1 MVNDRL
7 AWIDEGNLEVGFS
20 EFEKPLNFGVNKG
33 FSINENDK
41 ILLLGNNAS
50 GKTQLL
56 LKFREMINQ
65 ADYDLNIIELSSEEL
80 GWSKRKSGKDIT
92 SFLFNFYNDCK
103 LKNESKSENEKIVI
117 LMDNPL
123 RILDTDTGDILL
135 ELFSTLEC
143 TVIITDLLD
152 SHFKYFNHSMQEGKV
167 HWSTYPK
174 KIIIDDYNHF
184 GSKKLIFI
192 DSSMNR
198 NIAEYEQI
206 GTYLEIKSSTQELL
220 RKSRRSN
227 MFFRKKIIDIEKDI
241 HEIEKKV
248 DNQELLKLKVKL
260 DHVLKELIDL
270 ERRLAL
276 ETSSGVED
284 HLEVALIIEQ
294 IQKRN
299 DEAAKY
305 RHDLEKMNHVQEI
318 TSYPKSWEINEYKDE
333 IMILRSQFQDI
344 NHKIIMITR
353 PMEEIEYLTKEFG
366 LSYSERKRELLSEIK
381 YSEVLIL
388 NEKIDENRKLSMK
401 LNKKN
406 RERRYPGRRYPE
418 ILDEDMDEERFKALR
433 ENIAPS
439 EIMDKMRKI
448 KKKEHDLNPNDLI
461 PNKNFQKHLVQY
473 ILQTNKSKTMEEI
486 AEGWGKRQSA
496 DSIDSSI
503 AMVLSNTRKDPVP
516 DDLRK
521 LALHFSRIFLNNQEK
536 TIKKLFI
543 VNNIEKLIKYSI
555 NTVDDR
561 ENTLIVLHD
570 NSTKKGDLIRTYIG
584 PNPKKYRHA
593 DIFVLD
599 CDGDIKPSKVR
610 MYLNKFRR
618 DGTATHGHLMFIDIN
633 EDYSLGKK
641 KSIEKHSF
649 NSWIENLH
657 NRTSAQIQSQSAG
670 LHEIIKISFD
680 GKVPMRQSTR
690 KADEIMKNINSIYDQ
705 ITNEWQDLGLRNLIE
720 TKKNIE
726 QNSDGSLE
734 IKEYINGKIKS
745 YDFGKER
752 KLYKQIWRED
762 HETEDSLEDWYNI
775 ILED

>member
-7 AWIDEGNLEVGFS
+7 AWIDEGSLEVGFS

-33 FSINENDK
+33 FSINEKDK

-80 GWSKRKSGKDIT
+80 GWSKRESGKDTI
-92 SFLFNFYNDCK
+92 SFLFDFYNDCK
-103 LKNESKSENEKIVI
+103 LRIESRSENEKIVI

-123 RILDTDTGDILL
+123 SILDTHTGDMLL

-152 SHFKYFNHSMQEGKV
+152 SHFKYFNQSMQEGKV

-192 DSSMNR
+192 DSRMNR

-206 GTYLEIKSSTQELL
+206 GTYLEIKSSTQKLL

-227 MFFRKKIIDIEKDI
+227 MFFRRKIIDIEKDI
-241 HEIEKKV
+241 HEIEKIV
-248 DNQELLKLKVKL
+248 DNKELIKLKLEL
-260 DHVLKELIDL
+260 DHKLKELINL

-276 ETSSGVED
+276 ETSSGVGD
-284 HLEVALIIEQ
+284 HLEIALIIEQ
-294 IQKRN
+294 IQKRK

-305 RHDLEKMNHVQEI
+305 RYDLEKMNHVEEI
-318 TSYPKSWEINEYKDE
+318 TSYSKSWEFNEYRDE
-333 IMILRSQFQDI
+333 IIILRSQFQDI

-366 LSYSERKRELLSEIK
+366 LSYSERKRKLLSEIE
-381 YSEVLIL
+381 YSKVLLL
-388 NEKIDENRKLSMK
+388 NEKIDENHKLSMK
-401 LNKKN
+401 LNKKY
-406 RERRYPGRRYPE
+406 RGLPD
-418 ILDEDMDEERFKALR
+418 IDEVKI
-433 ENIAPS
+433 NPS
-439 EIMDKMRKI
+439 NST
-448 KKKEHDLNPNDLI
+448 KKKKDYYSKHAINSFVSK
-461 PNKNFQKHLVQY
+461 KNFQKHLVEHF
-473 ILQTNKSKTMEEI
+473 LQTKESRTMEEI

-521 LALHFSRIFLNNQEK
+521 LALHFSRIFLYNQEK
-536 TIKKLFI
+536 TNKKLFI
-543 VNNIEKLIKYSI
+543 VNNIEKLIKYTI

-561 ENTLIVLHD
+561 ENTLIVLHN
-570 NSTKKGDLIRTYIG
+570 NSRKKEDLIQTYVG
-584 PNPKKYRHA
+584 PKPEKYGHA
-593 DIFVLD
+593 DIFILD

-633 EDYSLGKK
+633 DDYSLGKK

-657 NRTSAQIQSQSAG
+657 NRTSAQKQSQSAG

-680 GKVPMRQSTR
+680 GKVTMRQSTR

-720 TKKNIE
+720 SKKNIE

-734 IKEYINGKIKS
+734 IKEYVNGKIKS

-762 HETEDSLEDWYNI
+762 YETEDSLEDWYNI

>member
-7 AWIDEGNLEVGFS
+7 AWIDEGSLEVGFS

-33 FSINENDK
+33 FSINEKDK

-80 GWSKRKSGKDIT
+80 GWSKRESGKDTI
-92 SFLFNFYNDCK
+92 SFLFDFYNDCK
-103 LKNESKSENEKIVI
+103 LRIESRSENEKIVI

-123 RILDTDTGDILL
+123 SILDTHTGDMLL

-152 SHFKYFNHSMQEGKV
+152 SHFKYFNQSMQEGKV

-192 DSSMNR
+192 DSRMNR

-206 GTYLEIKSSTQELL
+206 GTYLEIKSSTQKLL

-227 MFFRKKIIDIEKDI
+227 MFFRRKIIDIEKDI
-241 HEIEKKV
+241 HEIEKIV
-248 DNQELLKLKVKL
+248 DNKELIKLKLEL
-260 DHVLKELIDL
+260 DHKLKELINL

-276 ETSSGVED
+276 ETSSGVGD
-284 HLEVALIIEQ
+284 HLEIALIIEQ
-294 IQKRN
+294 IQKRK

-305 RHDLEKMNHVQEI
+305 RYDLEKMNHVQEI
-318 TSYPKSWEINEYKDE
+318 TSYSKNWEFNEYRDE
-333 IMILRSQFQDI
+333 IIILRSQFQDI

-366 LSYSERKRELLSEIK
+366 LSYSERKRKLLSEIE
-381 YSEVLIL
+381 YSKVLLL

-401 LNKKN
+401 LNKKY
-406 RERRYPGRRYPE
+406 RGLPD
-418 ILDEDMDEERFKALR
+418 IDEVKI
-433 ENIAPS
+433 NPS
-439 EIMDKMRKI
+439 NST
-448 KKKEHDLNPNDLI
+448 KKKKDYYSKHALNIDTLVPK
-461 PNKNFQKHLVQY
+461 KNFQKHLVEHF
-473 ILQTNKSKTMEEI
+473 LQTKESRTMEEI

-521 LALHFSRIFLNNQEK
+521 LALHFSRIFLYNQEK
-536 TIKKLFI
+536 TNKKLFI
-543 VNNIEKLIKYSI
+543 VNNIEKLIKYTI

-561 ENTLIVLHD
+561 ENTLIVLHN
-570 NSTKKGDLIRTYIG
+570 NSRKKEDLIQTYVG
-584 PNPKKYRHA
+584 PKPEKYGHA
-593 DIFVLD
+593 DIFILD

-633 EDYSLGKK
+633 DDYSLGKK

-657 NRTSAQIQSQSAG
+657 NRTSAQKQSQSAG

-680 GKVPMRQSTR
+680 GKVTMRQSTR

-720 TKKNIE
+720 SKKNIE

-734 IKEYINGKIKS
+734 IKEYVNGKIKS

-762 HETEDSLEDWYNI
+762 YETEDSLEDWYNI

>member
-7 AWIDEGNLEVGFS
+7 AWIDEGSLEVGFS

-56 LKFREMINQ
+56 LKFREMIDQ

-80 GWSKRKSGKDIT
+80 GWSKRKSGKDT
-92 SFLFNFYNDCK
+92 SFLFDFYNSCK
-103 LKNESKSENEKIVI
+103 LEIESKSENEKIVI

-123 RILDTDTGDILL
+123 SVLDNDTGDILL

-152 SHFKYFNHSMQEGKV
+152 SHFKYFNHSMQEEKI

-174 KIIIDDYNHF
+174 KIIIDDFNHF

-192 DSSMNR
+192 DSEMNR

-206 GTYLEIKSSTQELL
+206 GTYLEARSSTKKLM
-220 RKSRRSN
+220 RKSRHLDMS
-227 MFFRKKIIDIEKDI
+227 FRKKIVNIEKNILETNRKEVEDSI
-241 HEIEKKV
+241 SKKFIYLTSEKR
-248 DNQELLKLKVKL
+248 NAEN
-260 DHVLKELIDL
+260 ELIDL
-270 ERRLAL
+270 ERRLDL
-276 ETSSGVED
+276 ETRIGD
-284 HLEVALIIEQ
+284 DFEVAIILDRMETL
-294 IQKRN
+294 QK
-299 DEAAKY
+299 DIAKIH
-305 RHDLEKMNHVQEI
+305 HDLKNMEFSQEI
-318 TSYPKSWEINEYKDE
+318 TSYPQHTEIIKHKNE
-333 IMILRSQFQDI
+333 IMNLRSQLQDI
-344 NHKIIMITR
+344 KQEIMVITR
-353 PMEEIEYLTKEFG
+353 PMQEMNDITKEFG
-366 LSYSERKRELLSEIK
+366 LSYSERKRELLSEIE
-381 YSEVLIL
+381 YSRIIL
-388 NEKIDENRKLSMK
+388 LKERIDEISKLTAKLSMK
-401 LNKKN
+401 HSRNRGLPDIDKVKAKSSTVRMLQIEDYLKKSN
-406 RERRYPGRRYPE
+406 
-418 ILDEDMDEERFKALR
+418 
-433 ENIAPS
+433 PS
-439 EIMDKMRKI
+439 SGI
-448 KKKEHDLNPNDLI
+448 KY
-461 PNKNFQKHLVQY
+461 QKHV
-473 ILQTNKSKTMEEI
+473 INKITEHMRSGE
-486 AEGWGKRQSA
+486 SA

-584 PNPKKYRHA
+584 PNPKNYRHA

-633 EDYSLGKK
+633 DDYSLGKK

-720 TKKNIE
+720 SKKNIE

-762 HETEDSLEDWYNI
+762 YETEDSLEDWYKI